1 MGRGEKRRPKI
12 IGQRLDVW
20 NHLTVEESVLG
31 ETEIELQKCDD
42 DDDDD
47 DKRTVGKRGKGQL
60 LKLKSLYSTHTTFT
74 FSLSER

>member
-1 MGRGEKRRPKI
+1 M
-12 IGQRLDVW
+12 
-20 NHLTVEESVLG
+20 LG

-60 LKLKSLYSTHTTFT
+60 LKLKSLYSTPTTFT

>member
-12 IGQRLDVW
+12 IGQRLYVW

-42 DDDDD
+42 DDDD
-47 DKRTVGKRGKGQL
+47 KRTVGKRGKGQL
-60 LKLKSLYSTHTTFT
+60 LKLKSLYSTPTTFT